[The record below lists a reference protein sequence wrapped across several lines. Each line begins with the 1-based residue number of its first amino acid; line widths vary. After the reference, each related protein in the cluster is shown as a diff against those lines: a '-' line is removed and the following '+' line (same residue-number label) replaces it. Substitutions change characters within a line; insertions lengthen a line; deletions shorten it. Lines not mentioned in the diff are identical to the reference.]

1 MVNKRY
7 EEVMN
12 ETVGLRTKVAS
23 LWDGLVCRDLE
34 GRRLVRWVI
43 SPLNKSIVEN
53 TNEEVE
59 DFDNEHSARFW

>member
-1 MVNKRY
+1 MNKRY

-12 ETVGLRTKVAS
+12 EMVRLRTKVAS
-23 LWDGLVCRDLE
+23 LWDGLVRRGLE

-53 TNEEVE
+53 TNEEG
-59 DFDNEHSARFW
+59 FW

>member
-1 MVNKRY
+1 MNKRY

-12 ETVGLRTKVAS
+12 EIVGLRTKVAS
-23 LWDGLVCRDLE
+23 LRDGLVRRGLE

-53 TNEEVE
+53 TNEEG
-59 DFDNEHSARFW
+59 FW

>member
-1 MVNKRY
+1 MNKRY

-12 ETVGLRTKVAS
+12 EMVGLRTKVAS
-23 LWDGLVCRDLE
+23 LRDGLVRRGLE

-53 TNEEVE
+53 TNEEG
-59 DFDNEHSARFW
+59 FW

>member
-1 MVNKRY
+1 MNKRY

-12 ETVGLRTKVAS
+12 EMVRLRTKVAS
-23 LWDGLVCRDLE
+23 LRDGLVRRGLE

-53 TNEEVE
+53 TNEEG
-59 DFDNEHSARFW
+59 FW